1 MRLST
6 LFHRAQND
14 EGDRSQYWFARLSTP
29 IIGLILALTAAGAY
43 LAFNI
48 PVSVF
53 PNTDFPRVVIGVDN
67 GVMPIDQMLVTITRP
82 IEEAV
87 NSVEGLQQ
95 VRSITSRGSAEV
107 DLFFDWKV
115 DMFQTLQ
122 RVDSALARVQS
133 TLPLTATVNT
143 HRLTFAS
150 FPIMGYSLTSQTVP
164 ATQLWEMATYEIK
177 PRLNRLDGVATVVVQ
192 GGQEPEFHVVP
203 NPAKLLTASITET
216 DILDA
221 IRRTNLIDSPGL
233 LPQGHELYLTLIN
246 GQVQTPDQ
254 LGQIVVKT
262 TQAGIPIRIG
272 DVANVQKAV
281 KPVYTMVMA
290 NGKPAVL
297 LNINRQ
303 PNSNTVS
310 VADEVHS
317 EVDRIRQ
324 TLPAGVVLTP
334 FYDQSQIVSESIKSV
349 RDAIILGLIL
359 ASAIMVLFLRD

>member
-1 MRLST
+1 MRFPT
-6 LFHRAQND
+6 LFRRTPTERRD
-14 EGDRSQYWFARLSTP
+14 KSRFWFARLSSP
-29 IIGLILALTAAGAY
+29 IIFLILTLAAAGAY

-53 PNTDFPRVVIGVDN
+53 PSTDFPRVVIGVDN

-87 NSVEGLQQ
+87 NNVEGLQQ

-122 RVDSALARVQS
+122 RVDSAVARAQS
-133 TLPLTATVNT
+133 TLPSTATIDT

-192 GGQEPEFHVVP
+192 GGQQPEFHVIP
-203 NPAKLLTASITET
+203 DPAKLLTASVTVT

-221 IRRTNLIDSPGL
+221 IRRTNLVDSPGL
-233 LPQGHELYLTLIN
+233 LPQGHELYLTLVN

-254 LGQIVVKT
+254 LGQIVIKST
-262 TQAGIPIRIG
+262 PAGIPIRVG
-272 DVANVQKAV
+272 DVGSVQKAV
-281 KPVYTMVMA
+281 KPVYTVVTA

-310 VADEVHS
+310 VASEVHQYES
-317 EVDRIRQ
+317 VFRFAFRQ
-324 TLPAGVVLTP
+324 RL
-334 FYDQSQIVSESIKSV
+334 
-349 RDAIILGLIL
+349 AILIL
-359 ASAIMVLFLRD
+359 HPQGSR